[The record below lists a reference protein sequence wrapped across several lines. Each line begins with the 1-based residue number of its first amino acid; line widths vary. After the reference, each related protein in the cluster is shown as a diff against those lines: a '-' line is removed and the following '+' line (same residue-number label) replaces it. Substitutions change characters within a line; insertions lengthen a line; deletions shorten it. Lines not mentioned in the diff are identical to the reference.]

1 MPLERVVEFKIAVNI
16 DLLPDLI
23 FFVGKT
29 GSAMFE
35 DRPEKLPR
43 PRDPRLFQLARRLD
57 EILNQLTLYIQPQ
70 VVKLPYDSLDSLV
83 REVLERLE
91 SVYKEVIYYIQLI
104 DRLKAQLTVARE
116 LAVVKPTAMPSV
128 EALVTYVVLWQSCE
142 RSCGTSQVFQC
153 HCSSTEK
160 RIHNCCGEKT
170 SRVVKNCVRKTRR

>member
-128 EALVTYVVLWQSCE
+128 EALVTYVVLLAE
-142 RSCGTSQVFQC
+142 L
-153 HCSSTEK
+153 
-160 RIHNCCGEKT
+160 
-170 SRVVKNCVRKTRR
+170 